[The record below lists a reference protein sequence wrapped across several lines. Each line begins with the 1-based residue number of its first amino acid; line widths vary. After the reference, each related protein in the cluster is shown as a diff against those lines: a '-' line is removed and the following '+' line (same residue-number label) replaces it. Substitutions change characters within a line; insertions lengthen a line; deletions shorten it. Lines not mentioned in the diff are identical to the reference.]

1 MRDDQLISGII
12 GGNIMAFNHLME
24 RYYGALYVFADR
36 LLNNDPIAE
45 DVVQDVFVDILENR
59 KKFEK
64 VSSVRNYLYT
74 AVRNHCVDIIRK
86 SRRFSEYVRHNP
98 LTEEDLMTKYL
109 AVEVTRQLWEAIDKL
124 PPRTGKII
132 KLSLEGMRQEKI
144 AEEMGITL
152 ATVKSQK
159 REGIQ
164 KLRNALGPLFFL
176 LFILPSGAHHF
187 DLVGNPCVSKGICT
201 IARLVV

>member
-1 MRDDQLISGII
+1 
-12 GGNIMAFNHLME
+12 MAFNHLME

-36 LLNNDPIAE
+36 LLNRDPIAE

-74 AVRNHCVDIIRK
+74 AVRNQCVDIIRK
-86 SRRFSEYVRHNP
+86 SRRFSEYVQHNP
-98 LTEEDLMTKYL
+98 PTEEDLMSKYL
-109 AVEVTRQLWEAIDKL
+109 AVEVMRQLWEAIDKL

-132 KLSLEGMRQEKI
+132 RLSLQGMRQEKI
-144 AEEMGITL
+144 AEEMGITI

-164 KLRNALGPLFFL
+164 KLRRLLCPWFFL
-176 LFILPSGAHHF
+176 LGYLAVRCSQ
-187 DLVGNPCVSKGICT
+187 C
-201 IARLVV
+201 